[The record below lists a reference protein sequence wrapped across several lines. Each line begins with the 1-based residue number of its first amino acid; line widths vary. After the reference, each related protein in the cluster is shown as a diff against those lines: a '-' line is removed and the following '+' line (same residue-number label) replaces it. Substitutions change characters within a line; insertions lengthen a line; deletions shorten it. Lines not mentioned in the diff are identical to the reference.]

1 MEYFI
6 KNREFCEQIDWLNE
20 VVLDFLEV
28 HGLRESVAAVRAADK
43 KVVVATPRIIKPDE
57 ERLFSFYLRLQPDA
71 LLVRSAGF
79 LQQLVE
85 MGGPGALYA

>member
-1 MEYFI
+1 M
-6 KNREFCEQIDWLNE
+6 
-20 VVLDFLEV
+20 LDFLEV
-28 HGLRESVAAVRAADK
+28 HGLRESVAAVRKTGK

-57 ERLFSFYLRLQPDA
+57 ERLISFYLRLQPDV

-85 MGGPGALYA
+85 MGGPGALYAKGVGQVSQSSQRSLSAFVIQ